1 MDTNNN
7 YDTKDTSAHILSL
20 ADQCVKCGLC
30 LPQCPTYNLSANEN
44 ESPRG
49 RIALIQGWL
58 SGQLEPSEK
67 LTQHLDQCLLCRRCE
82 RICPSQ
88 VPYGEIMD
96 QSRARLKNNPAIQR
110 SKWSTTFKKIIV
122 QRSLKLLIN
131 KKFSTPFIF
140 SLWLLQKSQLLF
152 IAEKS
157 GLVSLLGLKRLNSF
171 LPTLEAP
178 HQPKNFYAS
187 STSPAQGT
195 VALFTGCLS
204 NNIDAKTLKASI
216 SLLNKTGFNVYV
228 PKQQTCCGAL
238 HMHEGDATQAL
249 NFARQNIALFNKLEV
264 TNIVSLVNGCSSQL
278 REFSQL
284 DIPQKFNAKVQDL
297 IEFLA
302 GIKWPENMV
311 FKPNHKAVA
320 LQIPCSL
327 QNILR
332 AEDKLLSL
340 LEKIPGIK
348 LPPENI
354 YNKCCGAAGAYFL
367 NQPAISQ
374 KLQAAAVES
383 LGKSQPDTIISSNIG
398 CALQLKAGLKQNNQ
412 AIDVV
417 HPILLLDQH
426 TQLTLEN

>member
-1 MDTNNN
+1 M
-7 YDTKDTSAHILSL
+7 DTSAHILSL

-58 SGQLEPSEK
+58 GGQLEASEK

-88 VPYGEIMD
+88 VPYGKIMD
-96 QSRARLKNNPAIQR
+96 QSRIRLKYEASKSASKLSHSSTR
-110 SKWSTTFKKIIV
+110 STFKKFKKSII
-122 QRSLKLLIN
+122 QRSLKLIIN
-131 KKFSTPFIF
+131 KKFSTPFIYIV
-140 SLWLLQKSQLLF
+140 WLLQKSQLLF

-157 GLVSLLGLKRLNSF
+157 GLLQLFGLNRLSSF
-171 LPTLEAP
+171 LPKLDVP
-178 HQPKNFYAS
+178 LRPKDFYPAS
-187 STSPAQGT
+187 LNPAQGT

-204 NNIDAKTLKASI
+204 NNIDAKTVKASI

-238 HMHEGDATQAL
+238 HMHEGDEATAAK
-249 NFARQNIALFNKLEV
+249 FAKQNIEVFNQLKI
-264 TNIVSLVNGCSSQL
+264 THIVSLVNGCTSQL

-284 DIPQKFNAKVQDL
+284 GLAHNFNSKVKDM

-302 GIKWPENMV
+302 EIKWPEQIK
-311 FKPNHKAVA
+311 FKPNNQTLA

-332 AEDKLLSL
+332 ADDKLLL
-340 LEKIPGIK
+340 LLAKIPGIK
-348 LPPENI
+348 LPAESI

-374 KLQAAAVES
+374 QLQSSAVEHLS
-383 LGKSQPDTIISSNIG
+383 KSQPETIISSNIG
-398 CALQLKAGLKQNNQ
+398 CALQLKAGLRLKNQN
-412 AIDVV
+412 IEVI

-426 TQLTLEN
+426 IQLS